1 MGRAEEG
8 RGRMHK
14 KMLAA
19 CCAVIAALLLLLPLP
34 VGAAAAGDVGEAYA
48 AAVYDNASG
57 MPFSE
62 ANLTIQTP
70 DGFLYIGSY
79 GGLTRFDG
87 RRFEAV
93 EGVSSAVS
101 LFTDSRGRLWVGTS
115 EMGAVCLDGGSL
127 TVYGP
132 EEGLN
137 SSVRGF
143 CEEESGDIL
152 MATRSGLFLLDG
164 NGQISQLPD
173 ERFRGKYILSIAGD
187 GAGNVYGIGTGKSC
201 SGGRW
206 RRPASILRSSTRILR
221 AADMSISGPRA
232 RNCITAAC
240 FSPPPRWSASSW
252 AA

>member
-1 MGRAEEG
+1 
-8 RGRMHK
+8 MHK
-14 KMLAA
+14 KMLTA
-19 CCAVIAALLLLLPLP
+19 CCAVIATLLLLLPLP

-143 CEEESGDIL
+143 CEEENGDIL

-173 ERFRGKYILSIAGD
+173 ELRLLIDEHIPSAVTQVFFIYMKFADQLRNDTLRD
-187 GAGNVYGIGTGKSC
+187 GACFFFVLAD
-201 SGGRW
+201 SGL
-206 RRPASILRSSTRILR
+206 A
-221 AADMSISGPRA
+221 
-232 RNCITAAC
+232 
-240 FSPPPRWSASSW
+240 
-252 AA
+252 

>member
-1 MGRAEEG
+1 MYGDYSATEYYRIKHKLWPFVREAFEKLSSEYDLIVVEGAGSPAEINLKADDFVNMG
-8 RGRMHK
+8 
-14 KMLAA
+14 LAKRLDIP
-19 CCAVIAALLLLLPLP
+19 VLL
-34 VGAAAAGDVGEAYA
+34 AGDRRLTELSRPLHPSLVTV
-48 AAVYDNASG
+48 AVK
-57 MPFSE
+57 
-62 ANLTIQTP
+62 
-70 DGFLYIGSY
+70 DGY

-143 CEEESGDIL
+143 CEEENGDIL

-173 ERFRGKYILSIAGD
+173 ELGLLIDEHIPDSVTQVFFI
-187 GAGNVYGIGTGKSC
+187 
-201 SGGRW
+201 
-206 RRPASILRSSTRILR
+206 
-221 AADMSISGPRA
+221 
-232 RNCITAAC
+232 
-240 FSPPPRWSASSW
+240 
-252 AA
+252 